1 MKSKHSILFKLR
13 MIIYDREVPYTF
25 WTGAHVE
32 PRGTFQS
39 ILGMWITQIFIESY
53 YFSAFIFVIFMAN
66 QKQYIWAPVCYF
78 YTSGFLT

>member
-32 PRGTFQS
+32 PLGTFQS
-39 ILGMWITQIFIESY
+39 ILGM
-53 YFSAFIFVIFMAN
+53 
-66 QKQYIWAPVCYF
+66 
-78 YTSGFLT
+78 